1 MDKGVYDVAIIGGG
15 PAGMTAGI
23 YAGRAHLKACILEGL
38 STGGQ
43 MFTTAVIENY
53 PGYATID
60 GPGLT
65 QAMEEQVRKWDV
77 EILYKHITGL
87 KRLSDSFE
95 IQTLGGEAIHA
106 RTVILAAGSK
116 PRKLNVPGEVE
127 FAGRGVSYCATCDGA
142 FFRGKNVAVIGG
154 GDSAVEESLY
164 LTRFVNKV
172 TIIHRR
178 DELRASKHLQ
188 ERAFA
193 EPKIEFVWDSVV
205 EAIEGQQTVEQ
216 LRVKNL
222 KTDTVTNLPVDGV
235 FIYIG
240 MLPNTDFVQ
249 GVVEL
254 DPWGYVVAGEDTAT
268 SEPGIF
274 AAGDIRTKEL
284 RQIVTAVADGAVAA
298 MAAERYLGERGL

>member
-1 MDKGVYDVAIIGGG
+1 MAKEVYDVAIIGGG

-23 YAGRAHLKACILEGL
+23 YAGRGHLRACILEGM

-43 MFTTAVIENY
+43 MFNTAVIENY
-53 PGYATID
+53 PGYDSID

-77 EILYKHITGL
+77 DILYKHVTGL
-87 KRLSDSFE
+87 KRQTDVFE
-95 IQTLGGEAIHA
+95 VELLGGEAVQA
-106 RTVILAAGSK
+106 KTVILASGSK
-116 PRKLNVPGEVE
+116 PRKLEVPGEAE
-127 FAGRGVSYCATCDGA
+127 YQGRGVSYCATCDGA

-154 GDSAVEESLY
+154 GDPAVEESLY
-164 LTRFVNKV
+164 LTGVVNKV

-178 DELRASKHLQ
+178 DQLRASKHLQ

-193 EPKIEFVWDSVV
+193 DPKIEFMWDSVV

-216 LRVKNL
+216 LQVKNV
-222 KTDTVTNLPVDGV
+222 KTGTVTSLPVDGV

-240 MLPNTDFVQ
+240 MFPNTGFLQ

-254 DPWGYVVAGEDTAT
+254 DQWGYVVAGEDTAT

-274 AAGDIRTKEL
+274 AAGDIRAKEL

-298 MAAERYLGERGL
+298 MAAERYLSERGL